1 MTAAKWLSSKNHVGL
16 DRRSF
21 SRPIRH
27 VSKAV
32 DLISDLYG
40 SFRRPSYIFTVTTL
54 FIYFFIYYPQRHEG
68 ITAGGLQAKKERMKN
83 TADII
88 RNKRRQSLNW
98 NMAL

>member
-1 MTAAKWLSSKNHVGL
+1 MTTAKWLSSQNHVGL

-54 FIYFFIYYPQRHEG
+54 FIFFLFITHSATKALQR
-68 ITAGGLQAKKERMKN
+68 GGYKPKKKE
-83 TADII
+83 
-88 RNKRRQSLNW
+88 
-98 NMAL
+98 